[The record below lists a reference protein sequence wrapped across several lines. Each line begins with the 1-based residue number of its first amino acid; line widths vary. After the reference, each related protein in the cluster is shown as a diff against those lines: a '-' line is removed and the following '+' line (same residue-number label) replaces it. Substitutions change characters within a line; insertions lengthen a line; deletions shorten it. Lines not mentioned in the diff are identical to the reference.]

1 MEYKALTAEVLEQLK
16 AAVPGRVHAGA
27 EINEDYSHDEMPL
40 YGTRIP
46 DAVVEVCSTE
56 EVSAVCRIC
65 YQNDIPMVPRG
76 AGTGLSGGC
85 VALYGGVVLDTTRMN
100 KILSYDLDNF
110 TVRVQSGV
118 LLNDLAKDCL
128 EHGVMYPPDPGEKF
142 ATVGGNVVTN
152 AGGMRA
158 VKYGTTRDYVRA
170 MTVVLPNGNVV
181 RLGGEVTK
189 NCSGYSLMHLM
200 VASEGTL
207 GIITELSMRVVV
219 PPKHTVS
226 LLALFEDLSSCINCV
241 SKIKLAGLDPQ
252 ALEFMSRANVVDIE
266 AFLGRMVY
274 PAKCEGVDVGY
285 YLLTTLDC
293 RMDEEM
299 DFLMEHAADT
309 FVENGALDVVVYDTP
324 DALRSAWAVRSA
336 ALEAIQVNYK
346 QMDECDVVVPVP
358 KIADFVEYVVSL
370 EEEVGLTVRA
380 TGHAGDGNVH
390 VNVCTNG
397 MDEAEFE
404 ARADRFMRL
413 AYTKAAELGGLI
425 SGEHGIG
432 SAKVAYL
439 EEAYGPVVMELMR
452 GIKKVFDPKMLFNP
466 GKVCHQ
472 LPRS

>member
-1 MEYKALTAEVLEQLK
+1 MEYKSLTPQVLELLS
-16 AAVPGRVHAGA
+16 AAVPGRVRTGA
-27 EINEDYSHDEMPL
+27 EVNEDYAHDEMPL
-40 YGTRIP
+40 YGTRLP

-65 YQNDIPMVPRG
+65 YEHDIPVTPRG
-76 AGTGLSGGC
+76 AGTGLCGGC
-85 VALYGGVVLDTTRMN
+85 VALHGGVVLDTTRMN
-100 KILSYDLDNF
+100 KILGYDLDNF
-110 TVRVQSGV
+110 IVRVQSGV
-118 LLNDLAKDCL
+118 LLNDLANDCL

-170 MTVVLPNGNVV
+170 MTVVLPDGRVV

-207 GIITELSMRVVV
+207 GIITELSLKVVV

-252 ALEFMSRANVVDIE
+252 ALEFLSRANVVDIE
-266 AFLGRMVY
+266 AFLGKTVY
-274 PAKCEGVDVGY
+274 PARSEGVDVGY
-285 YLLTTLDC
+285 YLLTTLEC
-293 RMDEEM
+293 RMDEEL
-299 DFLMEHAADT
+299 DYLMEHAAET
-309 FVENGALDVVVYDTP
+309 FVDNGALDVVVYDTP
-324 DALRSAWAVRSA
+324 DALRSAWAVRGA
-336 ALEAIQVNYK
+336 TLEALLVNYK

-358 KIADFVEYVVSL
+358 RIAEFVEYVIGL
-370 EEEVGLTVRA
+370 ESEVGLTIRA

-390 VNVCTNG
+390 VNACANG
-397 MDEAEFE
+397 MDEADFA
-404 ARADRFMRL
+404 ARAERFMRL
-413 AYTKAAELGGLI
+413 AYAKAAELGGLI
-425 SGEHGIG
+425 SGEHGVG

-439 EEAYGPVVMELMR
+439 EEAYGPDIMELMR
-452 GIKKVFDPKMLFNP
+452 GIKALFDPKMLLNP

-472 LPRS
+472 LPRA